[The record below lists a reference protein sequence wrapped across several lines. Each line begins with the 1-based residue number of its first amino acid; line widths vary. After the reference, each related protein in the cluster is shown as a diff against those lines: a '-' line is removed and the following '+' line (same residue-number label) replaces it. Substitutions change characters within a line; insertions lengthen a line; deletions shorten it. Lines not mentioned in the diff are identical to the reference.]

1 MPETTTV
8 AATTVTASGV
18 TTTAVASG
26 GVTTPGSAGTG
37 GVTTAAASATPG
49 PAGSTTAPTGS
60 GTRSVTRDGG
70 GPFDARLIPEYDG
83 SSDVVEWFT
92 RAEVLCKHRGVDLTG
107 VLPARLSGGAFAV
120 WLQMP
125 EDARDSAD
133 AVRDA
138 LYDAFAMDRLAAY
151 DAYASRRLQP
161 GESADVYLAD
171 LRRLA
176 SLYGGV
182 PESALACA
190 FISGL
195 PDAVRKTI
203 RAGTRAEALDLA
215 SILAR
220 ARAVL
225 SDERVAVAAA
235 VAREDTSRRAPNV
248 RMAKRPPR
256 RCWTCGESGHIAAT
270 CPRREAGNAP
280 GDGASAQAP
289 SPCH

>member
-8 AATTVTASGV
+8 AATTVTAGGV
-18 TTTAVASG
+18 TSATARD
-26 GVTTPGSAGTG
+26 VTTPGA
-37 GVTTAAASATPG
+37 
-49 PAGSTTAPTGS
+49 AGSTTAPTGS
-60 GTRSVTRDGG
+60 GTRSVTLDGG

-83 SSDVVEWFT
+83 LSDVVEWFT

-107 VLPARLSGGAFAV
+107 VLPTRLSGGAFAV

-215 SILAR
+215 SILVR

-248 RMAKRPPR
+248 RMVKRPPK
-256 RCWTCGESGHIAAT
+256 RCWICSESDHIAAT
-270 CPRREAGNAP
+270 CPRRAAGNAP

>member
-1 MPETTTV
+1 MPETATVTTGSITTT
-8 AATTVTASGV
+8 AATAGSVTTTASASGV
-18 TTTAVASG
+18 TS
-26 GVTTPGSAGTG
+26 PGSAG
-37 GVTTAAASATPG
+37 
-49 PAGSTTAPTGS
+49 STMTAPTAS
-60 GTRSVTRDGG
+60 RTRNVTRDGG

-83 SSDVVEWFT
+83 SSDIVEWFT
-92 RAEVLCKHRGVDLTG
+92 RAEVLCRHRGVDLTD
-107 VLPARLSGGAFAV
+107 VLPARLTGGAFAV

-125 EDARDSAD
+125 EEARDSAD

-182 PESALACA
+182 PERALACA

-235 VAREDTSRRAPNV
+235 VAREETSPRAPTG
-248 RMAKRPPR
+248 RTTRRPPR

-270 CPRREAGNAP
+270 CPRREAGNAL
-280 GDGASAQAP
+280 GDGTSAQAP
-289 SPCH
+289 SPRQ